1 MIKENVLQKTMKFV
15 VRDILIDLIYWFF
28 WWYTSGLKK
37 AFLKMID
44 TIVQGNRELGLSI
57 WIKNIFR
64 PMFGQYDWQGRII
77 SFFMRIFMIIIR
89 FFIFI
94 FWIIFALIVF
104 LFWIVIPLFII
115 FMIMYNTGLFGE
127 VVVR

>member
-1 MIKENVLQKTMKFV
+1 MLQKTMKFV

>member
-1 MIKENVLQKTMKFV
+1 VLQKTMKFV